1 MVKQQLKYGAKGYWE
16 TAKTYQ
22 FKTSSDSTL
31 QVFAHS
37 PRGAKLKASNWERWL
52 VKTRVFN
59 CWLDTTSKHY
69 KSLLKTINITFL

>member
-52 VKTRVFN
+52 VKTNRGNDKV
-59 CWLDTTSKHY
+59 Y
-69 KSLLKTINITFL
+69 KNTIKQIF